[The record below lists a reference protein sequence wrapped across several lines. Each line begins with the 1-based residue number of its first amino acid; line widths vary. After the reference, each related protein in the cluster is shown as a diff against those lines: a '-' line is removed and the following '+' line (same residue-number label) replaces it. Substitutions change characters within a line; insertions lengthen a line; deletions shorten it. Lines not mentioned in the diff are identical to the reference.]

1 MASVTRESES
11 LISSQRN
18 GEVAATAGGKAQAA
32 AAEIAVTV
40 NGARTI
46 AGSDK
51 REPFSEN
58 TNTVLVFPNGAVIRL
73 ASMVAAGQLLFLTN
87 EKTKKEVVC
96 QVMKS
101 RNEASVG
108 GYVELEFT
116 EPAAGFWGMRFPGA
130 APIAP
135 AASATKSAMPS
146 ATPSPVLK
154 SLEEKLTEAKGKAPS
169 APVLEN
175 AKALE
180 NQSAS
185 TSGARQGRPAN
196 VVPAQSPAG
205 VPAIPTLSEFLTQ
218 GAAGPTLK
226 ITEKAKTETS
236 EPPPETS
243 AQEPKELVADLQDQL
258 STKLFT
264 PTPAMQG
271 APQPAVPASRASQG
285 SKPAQAPAQRE
296 SLSSLLIKSPAQ
308 ENPAPGT
315 STFDFGSD
323 EVKIPSW
330 LEPLARNSASG
341 APAQQTGSRESFELS
356 SKLLEGDAGSAKQ
369 AETAVSNLDS
379 KDVAKLASVPADGS
393 EAHAEV
399 QPQSLAIS
407 GEGPTPNF
415 GSSLALDRE
424 SSGEEAGTKRS
435 NKVLILVLLA
445 AGLLLAA
452 GAWYWYAN
460 QVKDVSAS
468 GASTEKAD
476 FAPPVTSTPS
486 TNANLSADSN
496 RNVVDP
502 QAARIDS
509 KGTTATAS
517 GYSKPSTN
525 TNNVE
530 IPAQPP
536 TETARRK
543 PLLGGAHLAAPVVSR
558 RTSASDGSSDS
569 EPAIQGNASAGMD
582 SGNLNMLAG
591 KNSQPAAPVA
601 PVPIGGDV
609 KQAVLL
615 SSVAPLYPQLARNQ
629 RLSGD
634 VQIDAL
640 IDVNGHVSATKVLSG
655 PALLHQSAIDAVRL
669 WKYQPASLNGKPV
682 AMHLTVT
689 LHFKLQ

>member
-1 MASVTRESES
+1 M
-11 LISSQRN
+11 SSQPN
-18 GEVAATAGGKAQAA
+18 GEVAATAGGGKAQAA

-46 AGSDK
+46 AGTDK

-58 TNTVLVFPNGAVIRL
+58 TNTVLVFPKGAVIRL

-96 QVMKS
+96 QVTKS

-116 EPAAGFWGMRFPGA
+116 EPAAGFWGMRFAGA
-130 APIAP
+130 APVAP
-135 AASATKSAMPS
+135 ASSAAESAMPS
-146 ATPSPVLK
+146 ATPSPVLD
-154 SLEEKLTEAKGKAPS
+154 SLKEKLTEAKSKAPS
-169 APVLEN
+169 APVLET
-175 AKALE
+175 AKAVE
-180 NQSAS
+180 NQPASASGARPGRPADVNPAQS
-185 TSGARQGRPAN
+185 TSG
-196 VVPAQSPAG
+196 VPAK
-205 VPAIPTLSEFLTQ
+205 PTLSEFLTQ
-218 GAAGPTLK
+218 GAAGPILK
-226 ITEKAKTETS
+226 ITEKAKTEVS
-236 EPPPETS
+236 EPQPDTS
-243 AQEPKELVADLQDQL
+243 AQEPKELVADLQHQL

-264 PTPAMQG
+264 PTPARQG
-271 APQPAVPASRASQG
+271 APPAAVPASKASQ
-285 SKPAQAPAQRE
+285 PAQASAQRE
-296 SLSSLLIKSPAQ
+296 SLSSLLIKSPTQ

-330 LEPLARNSASG
+330 LEPLARNSGSG
-341 APAQQTGSRESFELS
+341 APAQLTASRDSFESS
-356 SKLLEGDAGSAKQ
+356 SKLLEGDDGAAKQ
-369 AETAVSNLDS
+369 AETPVLNLDS
-379 KDVAKLASVPADGS
+379 QDVPKLASFPADGS

-399 QPQSLAIS
+399 QPPAFALSS
-407 GEGPTPNF
+407 EGPAPNF
-415 GSSLALDRE
+415 GSSLALDRN
-424 SSGEEAGTKRS
+424 SSGAEAVTKRS

-452 GAWYWYAN
+452 GAWYWHSN

-486 TNANLSADSN
+486 TNATLSADSN
-496 RNVVDP
+496 RSVVDP
-502 QAARIDS
+502 QSKGIDS
-509 KGTTATAS
+509 KGTTATAN

-536 TETARRK
+536 NQTARK
-543 PLLGGAHLAAPVVSR
+543 PLLGGVRLAAPVVSR
-558 RTSASDGSSDS
+558 RTSASDGTSYA

-591 KNSQPAAPVA
+591 KNNQPAAPVA

-615 SSVAPLYPQLARNQ
+615 SSVAPVYPQLARNQ

-640 IDVNGHVSATKVLSG
+640 IDDNGRVSATKVLSG
-655 PALLHQSAIDAVRL
+655 PALLYQSAIDAVRL

-689 LHFKLQ
+689 VHFKLQ